1 MPRKRRYN
9 IEVPTCEV
17 RIADSFRKPAD
28 LTRVDFH
35 NLQCNVTTHFPQ
47 FRLRQKLKTDHP
59 KKIKTRS

>member
-35 NLQCNVTTHFPQ
+35 NLTMQCDCAFPAVPA
-47 FRLRQKLKTDHP
+47 KAEAEN
-59 KKIKTRS
+59 